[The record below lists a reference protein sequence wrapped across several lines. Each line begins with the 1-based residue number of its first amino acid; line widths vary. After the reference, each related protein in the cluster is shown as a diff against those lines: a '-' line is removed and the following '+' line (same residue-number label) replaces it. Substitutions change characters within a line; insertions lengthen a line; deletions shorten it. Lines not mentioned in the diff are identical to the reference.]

1 MTMNK
6 TPYLLAAAALLACAC
21 CQKSPQERLT
31 KNDARINAI
40 IAQMTLEEK
49 VNMLHSKTNMSSA
62 GVERLGI
69 ADMHYADGPFGI
81 REEGVPN
88 GFQSAGWKLDSA
100 TYFPTGSAL
109 AATWSEELAYKYG
122 TGMGKEARLRGKD
135 VILGPAVNIQR
146 LPVGGRTYE
155 YLSEDPVLSA
165 ALALE
170 YTKGCQD
177 QGTAVCIKHF
187 AVNNQE
193 TNRGSVDAQLDE
205 RTLREIYL
213 KPFERAVIEGGA
225 MSVMPAY
232 NKVDG
237 DYCSENEHLLNEIL
251 RGEWGFKGFT
261 VSDWGGTHSTM
272 GAMLHGLNVQMT
284 GSNYLGQPVIDSIAT
299 GALTEDLVDEKVRQI
314 LRVRYA
320 IEAVPADVANTVMT
334 SQPECQNIALQVAEK
349 SIVLL
354 KNDGILPIRSDVRKI
369 AVIGQNAVLKTQSG
383 GMGAG
388 VKALYEVTP
397 LEGIRKRAGDDIE
410 VKYAPGYKNFPGR
423 RWGPAPAEPN
433 PLEASAIDE
442 PADPEFLAD
451 AVALAQEADLVIF
464 FGGTNKSIETE
475 GSDRKDIKL
484 PCGQEELV
492 QALYEANPNLVTVLI
507 SGGPTDL
514 QVLEKAS
521 PAIVQ
526 GWWNGTEGGT
536 ALAEVLFGDI
546 APSGKLPFTFPVK
559 LEDSPAYALGNFPG
573 SSAGGALFSMVLP
586 VSASSYSEDERTSET
601 PELQLH
607 AFMQNLPEQDLKP
620 QENSRHIAIV
630 DDDIDIANYLKMLLS
645 PSYRV
650 SVYFD
655 GASALRGMADEAPDL
670 VISDVVMP
678 GMDGYELCSRIKSDL
693 QLSHIPVVLVT
704 AKVAVESQVQGLAKG
719 ADAYVTKPFQ
729 PAYLLALVKSLLEN
743 REKLRRQLGSVT
755 TTEDIA
761 PEALSPRDAA
771 FMKELYELME
781 KELANSDLDIVRM
794 TEMMKISRTKFYYK
808 VKGLTGENPSV
819 FFKRYKLNR
828 AADLL
833 REGKHNMSE
842 IAWMTGFNTLSH
854 FSTSFKKQFGVP
866 PSEYI
871 G

>member
-1 MTMNK
+1 MK
-6 TPYLLAAAALLACAC
+6 KVFLFIASAAVLAACGGPL
-21 CQKSPQERLT
+21 SPQDKLT
-31 KNDARINAI
+31 VNDKKINAI

-69 ADMHYADGPFGI
+69 ADMNYADGPFGI

-88 GFQSAGWKLDSA
+88 GFQSAGWTLDSA

-122 TGMGKEARLRGKD
+122 SGMGKEARLRGKD

-155 YLSEDPVLSA
+155 YLSEDPILSA

-177 QGTAVCIKHF
+177 EGTAVCIKHF

-213 KPFERAVIEGGA
+213 KPFERAIVEGGA

-232 NKVDG
+232 NKVNG

-320 IEAVPADVANTVMT
+320 IEPVPADVANTVMT
-334 SQPECQNIALQVAEK
+334 SQPECQDIALQVAQK

-354 KNDGILPIRSDVRKI
+354 KNEGILPVSKDVKKI

-397 LEGIRKRAGDDIE
+397 LQGIEKRAAEAGVEIC
-410 VKYAPGYKNFPGR
+410 YAPGYKNFPGR
-423 RWGPAPAEPN
+423 RWGPAPAKAN

-442 PADPEFLAD
+442 PADPALLAE
-451 AVALAQEADLVIF
+451 AVALAKEADLVIF

-492 QALYEANPNLVTVLI
+492 QALYAANANLATVLI

-514 QVLEKAS
+514 QVLEPAS

-536 ALAEVLFGDI
+536 ALAQVLFGDI
-546 APSGKLPFTFPVK
+546 APSGKLPFTFPK
-559 LEDSPAYALGNFPG
+559 QLEDSPAYAMGNFPDKN
-573 SSAGGALFSMVLP
+573 AGGDLFSLLYRPDVLKMSREERQKLIDAMPKP
-586 VSASSYSEDERTSET
+586 VSKYTERFYVGYRWFDTKNVEPMYAFGHGLSYVNFTYGEPKAVASKDAVKVTFTLKNEGGMPADEVVQLYVSRPEAKVEWPVKELKAFQRVSLAAGET
-601 PELQLH
+601 KTVTLTVPVKDLRYWNETVNAWDLEHGKLQILVGS
-607 AFMQNLPEQDLKP
+607 A
-620 QENSRHIAIV
+620 S
-630 DDDIDIANYLKMLLS
+630 DDIRFKT
-645 PSYRV
+645 
-650 SVYFD
+650 
-655 GASALRGMADEAPDL
+655 
-670 VISDVVMP
+670 DVT
-678 GMDGYELCSRIKSDL
+678 I
-693 QLSHIPVVLVT
+693 
-704 AKVAVESQVQGLAKG
+704 
-719 ADAYVTKPFQ
+719 
-729 PAYLLALVKSLLEN
+729 
-743 REKLRRQLGSVT
+743 
-755 TTEDIA
+755 
-761 PEALSPRDAA
+761 
-771 FMKELYELME
+771 
-781 KELANSDLDIVRM
+781 
-794 TEMMKISRTKFYYK
+794 
-808 VKGLTGENPSV
+808 
-819 FFKRYKLNR
+819 
-828 AADLL
+828 
-833 REGKHNMSE
+833 
-842 IAWMTGFNTLSH
+842 
-854 FSTSFKKQFGVP
+854 
-866 PSEYI
+866 
-871 G
+871 

>member
-1 MTMNK
+1 MTK
-6 TPYLLAAAALLACAC
+6 VFLFIASAVLVASACNGPV
-21 CQKSPQERLT
+21 SPQDRLT
-31 KNDARINAI
+31 ANDQKINEL

-69 ADMHYADGPFGI
+69 ADMNYADGPFGI
-81 REEGVPN
+81 REEGQPHS
-88 GFQSAGWKLDSA
+88 FQSAGWTLDSA

-155 YLSEDPVLSA
+155 YLSEDPILSA

-170 YTKGCQD
+170 YTKGVQD

-213 KPFERAVIEGGA
+213 KPFERAIIEGGA

-232 NKVDG
+232 NKVNG

-284 GSNYLGQPVIDSIAT
+284 GDNYLGQPVIDSIAT

-314 LRVRYA
+314 LRVRMA
-320 IEAVPADVANTVMT
+320 IEAVPADVANTVQT
-334 SQPECQNIALQVAEK
+334 SQPESQKIAREVAEK

-354 KNDGILPIRSDVRKI
+354 KNEGILPIKAGVKKI

-397 LEGIRKRAGDDIE
+397 LEGICKRAGEGVE
-410 VKYAPGYKNFPGR
+410 VKYAPGYKTIAF
-423 RWGPAPAEPN
+423 RWGPAPAVLD
-433 PLEASAIDE
+433 PLEARSNDE
-442 PADPEFLAD
+442 PADPALVAE
-451 AVALAQEADLVIF
+451 AVALAKDADLVLF

-475 GSDRKDIKL
+475 GSDRKNIKL

-492 QALYEANPNLVTVLI
+492 QALYQANPNLATVLI

-514 QVLEKAS
+514 QVLEPAS

-546 APSGKLPFTFPVK
+546 APSGKLPFTFPKK
-559 LEDSPAYALGNFPG
+559 LEDSPAYAMGNFPDPNG
-573 SSAGGALFSMVLP
+573 AGGDLFSLMFRPDVLKMTPEERQKFLDSLPKP
-586 VSASSYSEDERTSET
+586 VSKYTERFYVGYRWFDTKEIAPMYAFGHGLSYVDFDYEDLAAKVGKDAIKVTVKVENEGSMPADEVVQVYVNRPESKVEWPVKELKAFQRVSLNAGETKTVTLEIPLKDLRYWNEAENAWALESGKLLLLVGSAS
-601 PELQLH
+601 
-607 AFMQNLPEQDLKP
+607 
-620 QENSRHIAIV
+620 
-630 DDDIDIANYLKMLLS
+630 DDI
-645 PSYRV
+645 
-650 SVYFD
+650 
-655 GASALRGMADEAPDL
+655 
-670 VISDVVMP
+670 
-678 GMDGYELCSRIKSDL
+678 
-693 QLSHIPVVLVT
+693 
-704 AKVAVESQVQGLAKG
+704 
-719 ADAYVTKPFQ
+719 
-729 PAYLLALVKSLLEN
+729 
-743 REKLRRQLGSVT
+743 RE
-755 TTEDIA
+755 TTEVTI
-761 PEALSPRDAA
+761 
-771 FMKELYELME
+771 
-781 KELANSDLDIVRM
+781 
-794 TEMMKISRTKFYYK
+794 
-808 VKGLTGENPSV
+808 
-819 FFKRYKLNR
+819 
-828 AADLL
+828 
-833 REGKHNMSE
+833 
-842 IAWMTGFNTLSH
+842 
-854 FSTSFKKQFGVP
+854 
-866 PSEYI
+866 
-871 G
+871 

>member
-1 MTMNK
+1 MKK
-6 TPYLLAAAALLACAC
+6 TILILASAAVLAAACGGPV
-21 CQKSPQERLT
+21 SPQDKLT
-31 KNDARINAI
+31 ANDKKINEL

-69 ADMHYADGPFGI
+69 ADMNYADGPFGI

-88 GFQSAGWKLDSA
+88 GFQSAGWTLDSA

-155 YLSEDPVLSA
+155 YLSEDPILSA
-165 ALALE
+165 ALSLE
-170 YTKGCQD
+170 YTKGVQD

-193 TNRGSVDAQLDE
+193 TNRGSVNAILSE

-213 KPFERAVIEGGA
+213 KPFERAIIEGGA

-232 NKVDG
+232 NKVNG

-284 GSNYLGQPVIDSIAT
+284 GSNYLGQPVIDSIKA
-299 GALTEDLVDEKVRQI
+299 GKLTEDLVDEKVRQI

-320 IEAVPADVANTVMT
+320 IEPVPADVANTVMT
-334 SQPECQNIALQVAEK
+334 SQPESQDIARQVAKK

-354 KNDGILPIRSDVRKI
+354 KNEGKLLPISKDVKTI

-388 VKALYEVTP
+388 VKALYEITP
-397 LEGIRKRAGDDIE
+397 LAGIEKRAAQLGIE
-410 VKYAPGYKNFPGR
+410 VDYAPGYKNFPGR
-423 RWGPAPAEPN
+423 RWGPAPAVQN

-442 PADPEFLAD
+442 PADPFLMAE
-451 AVALAQEADLVIF
+451 ACEAAANADLVIF

-475 GSDRKDIKL
+475 GSDRKNIDL
-484 PCGQEELV
+484 PCGQNELV
-492 QALYEANPNLVTVLI
+492 KALKAMNPNLVTVLI

-514 QVLEKAS
+514 RELEPVS

-546 APSGKLPFTFPVK
+546 APSGKLPFTFPAN
-559 LEDSPAYALGNFPG
+559 LEDSPAYAMGNFPDKN
-573 SSAGGALFSMVLP
+573 AGGDLFSLMYRPDVMKMTREERQKLIDSMPKPESHYTEEFLVGYRWFDTKKVKPMYAFGHGLSYVTFGYGEMTAKAGKDAVKVSFTLTNEGEMPADEVVQLYVHRVDSQVEWPTKELKAFQRVSLNAGETKTVTLEIP
-586 VSASSYSEDERTSET
+586 VKDLRYWNEATNAWDLEHGKLQLMLGSAS
-601 PELQLH
+601 
-607 AFMQNLPEQDLKP
+607 
-620 QENSRHIAIV
+620 
-630 DDDIDIANYLKMLLS
+630 DDI
-645 PSYRV
+645 R
-650 SVYFD
+650 
-655 GASALRGMADEAPDL
+655 E
-670 VISDVVMP
+670 
-678 GMDGYELCSRIKSDL
+678 
-693 QLSHIPVVLVT
+693 T
-704 AKVAVESQVQGLAKG
+704 AEV
-719 ADAYVTKPFQ
+719 
-729 PAYLLALVKSLLEN
+729 N
-743 REKLRRQLGSVT
+743 
-755 TTEDIA
+755 I
-761 PEALSPRDAA
+761 
-771 FMKELYELME
+771 
-781 KELANSDLDIVRM
+781 
-794 TEMMKISRTKFYYK
+794 
-808 VKGLTGENPSV
+808 
-819 FFKRYKLNR
+819 
-828 AADLL
+828 
-833 REGKHNMSE
+833 
-842 IAWMTGFNTLSH
+842 
-854 FSTSFKKQFGVP
+854 
-866 PSEYI
+866 
-871 G
+871 

>member
-1 MTMNK
+1 MYK
-6 TPYLLAAAALLACAC
+6 KFLYLFAAAALVSACGQAT
-21 CQKSPQERLT
+21 SGPQDRLT
-31 KNDARINAI
+31 VNDKKIDAV

-88 GFQSAGWKLDSA
+88 GFQSAGWQLDSA

-109 AATWSEELAYKYG
+109 AATWSEDLAYEYG
-122 TGMGKEARLRGKD
+122 KGMGIEARLRGKD

-155 YLSEDPVLSA
+155 YLSEDPILSA
-165 ALALE
+165 ALSLG
-170 YTKGCQD
+170 YTKGVQD

-193 TNRGSVDAQLDE
+193 TNRGSVDAQVDE

-213 KPFERAVIEGGA
+213 KPFERAIVEGGA

-232 NKVDG
+232 NKVNG

-284 GSNYLGQPVIDSIAT
+284 GDNYLGQPVIDSIAT
-299 GALTEDLVDEKVRQI
+299 GALTEQMVNDKVKQI

-320 IEAVPADVANTVMT
+320 IEAIPDDVANTKMT
-334 SQPECQNIALQVAEK
+334 SQPECQEIAKAVAEK

-354 KNDGILPIRSDVRKI
+354 KNEGGILPLASGVKKI

-397 LEGIRKRAGDDIE
+397 LEGIRKRAGEGVE
-410 VKYAPGYKNFPGR
+410 VLYAPGYKNFPGR
-423 RWGPAPAEPN
+423 RWGPAPAKAN
-433 PLEASAIDE
+433 PLEAAAIDE
-442 PADPEFLAD
+442 PADKKLLAE
-451 AVALAQEADLVIF
+451 AVKLAKEADLVIF

-475 GSDRKDIKL
+475 GSDRANIDL
-484 PCGQEELV
+484 PVGQNEV
-492 QALYEANPNLVTVLI
+492 VKALYAANKKLVTVLI

-514 QVLEKAS
+514 RELEPVS

-546 APSGKLPFTFPVK
+546 APSGKLPFTFPAK
-559 LEDSPAYALGNFPG
+559 LEDSPAFALGNFPDKTQ
-573 SSAGGALFSMVLP
+573 GGDLFTLM
-586 VSASSYSEDERTSET
+586 YRED
-601 PELQLH
+601 
-607 AFMQNLPEQDLKP
+607 
-620 QENSRHIAIV
+620 V
-630 DDDIDIANYLKMLLS
+630 LKMSPAERQAFIDALPKPTSKYTEGSLVGYRWFDTKEIKPMYAFGHGLS
-645 PSYRV
+645 YVDFAYGEMTAAAAKDAVTV
-650 SVYFD
+650 SF
-655 GASALRGMADEAPDL
+655 
-670 VISDVVMP
+670 
-678 GMDGYELCSRIKSDL
+678 
-693 QLSHIPVVLVT
+693 
-704 AKVAVESQVQGLAKG
+704 
-719 ADAYVTKPFQ
+719 
-729 PAYLLALVKSLLEN
+729 
-743 REKLRRQLGSVT
+743 
-755 TTEDIA
+755 
-761 PEALSPRDAA
+761 
-771 FMKELYELME
+771 
-781 KELANSDLDIVRM
+781 ELANEGGMDADEVVQLYVARPGATVAWPAKELKAFARVALKAGEKKTVTLTVPVKDLRYWNVEKNAWDLEHGTLQLLLGAASDDIRQTAEVN
-794 TEMMKISRTKFYYK
+794 I
-808 VKGLTGENPSV
+808 
-819 FFKRYKLNR
+819 
-828 AADLL
+828 
-833 REGKHNMSE
+833 
-842 IAWMTGFNTLSH
+842 
-854 FSTSFKKQFGVP
+854 
-866 PSEYI
+866 
-871 G
+871 

>member
-1 MTMNK
+1 MK
-6 TPYLLAAAALLACAC
+6 KVFLFIASAVLVASACNGPV
-21 CQKSPQERLT
+21 SPQDRLT
-31 KNDARINAI
+31 ANDQKINEL

-69 ADMHYADGPFGI
+69 ADMNYADGPFGI
-81 REEGVPN
+81 REEGQPHS
-88 GFQSAGWKLDSA
+88 FQSAGWTLDSA

-155 YLSEDPVLSA
+155 YLSEDPILSA

-170 YTKGCQD
+170 YTKGVQD
-177 QGTAVCIKHF
+177 EGTAVCIKHF

-232 NKVDG
+232 NKVNG

-284 GSNYLGQPVIDSIAT
+284 GDNYLGQPVIDSIAT

-314 LRVRYA
+314 LRVRMA
-320 IEAVPADVANTVMT
+320 IEAVPADVANTVQT
-334 SQPECQNIALQVAEK
+334 SQPESQKIAREVAEK

-354 KNDGILPIRSDVRKI
+354 KNEGILPIKSGVKKI

-397 LEGIRKRAGDDIE
+397 LEGICKRAGEGVE
-410 VKYAPGYKNFPGR
+410 VSYAPGYKTIAF
-423 RWGPAPAEPN
+423 RWGPAPEVLD
-433 PLEASAIDE
+433 PLEARSNDE
-442 PADPEFLAD
+442 PADPALVAE
-451 AVALAQEADLVIF
+451 AVALAKDADLVLF

-484 PCGQEELV
+484 PCGQEELI
-492 QALYEANPNLVTVLI
+492 QALYEANPNLATVLI

-514 QVLEKAS
+514 QVLEPAS

-546 APSGKLPFTFPVK
+546 APSGKLPFTFPRK
-559 LEDSPAYALGNFPG
+559 LEDSPAYAMGNFPDPNG
-573 SSAGGALFSMVLP
+573 AGGDLFSLMFRPDVLKMSPEERQQFLASLPKP
-586 VSASSYSEDERTSET
+586 VSKYTERFYVGYRWFDTKEIAPMYAFGHGLSYVNFDYD
-601 PELQLH
+601 
-607 AFMQNLPEQDLKP
+607 DL
-620 QENSRHIAIV
+620 
-630 DDDIDIANYLKMLLS
+630 
-645 PSYRV
+645 
-650 SVYFD
+650 
-655 GASALRGMADEAPDL
+655 
-670 VISDVVMP
+670 
-678 GMDGYELCSRIKSDL
+678 
-693 QLSHIPVVLVT
+693 T
-704 AKVAVESQVQGLAKG
+704 AKVGKDAIKVTVKVENEGSMPADEVVQV
-719 ADAYVTKPFQ
+719 YVNRPESKVEWPVKELKAFKRVSLNAGETKTVTLEIPLKDLRYWNEDDN
-729 PAYLLALVKSLLEN
+729 AWTLEN
-743 REKLRRQLGSVT
+743 GKLLLLVGSASDDIRE
-755 TTEDIA
+755 TTEVTI
-761 PEALSPRDAA
+761 
-771 FMKELYELME
+771 
-781 KELANSDLDIVRM
+781 
-794 TEMMKISRTKFYYK
+794 
-808 VKGLTGENPSV
+808 
-819 FFKRYKLNR
+819 
-828 AADLL
+828 
-833 REGKHNMSE
+833 
-842 IAWMTGFNTLSH
+842 
-854 FSTSFKKQFGVP
+854 
-866 PSEYI
+866 
-871 G
+871 

>member
-1 MTMNK
+1 MKRT
-6 TPYLLAAAALLACAC
+6 LILAAALLVAAACG
-21 CQKSPQERLT
+21 QKAVNLQDKLT
-31 KNDARINAI
+31 VNDKQIDAL

-69 ADMHYADGPFGI
+69 ADMNYADGPFGI
-81 REEGVPN
+81 REEGQPN
-88 GFQSAGWKLDSA
+88 GFMSAGWTLDSA

-155 YLSEDPVLSA
+155 YLSEDPILSA

-177 QGTAVCIKHF
+177 EGTAVCIKHF

-193 TNRGSVDAQLDE
+193 TNRGSVNAIVDE

-213 KPFERAVIEGGA
+213 KPFERAIIEGGA

-232 NKVDG
+232 NKVNG

-299 GALTEDLVDEKVRQI
+299 GALTEAMVDEKVKEI
-314 LRVRYA
+314 LRVRLA

-334 SQPECQNIALQVAEK
+334 SQPASQQIALQVAQK

-354 KNDGILPIRSDVRKI
+354 KNEGVLPIKADVKKI

-397 LEGIRKRAGDDIE
+397 LEGITKRAGAGVE
-410 VKYAPGYKNFPGR
+410 VVYAPGYKNFPGIF
-423 RWGPAPAEPN
+423 RWGRPAGAAPD
-433 PLEASAIDE
+433 PLEAAAIDE
-442 PADPEFLAD
+442 PADPALVEQ
-451 AVALAQEADLVIF
+451 AVALAKEADLVLF

-492 QALYEANPNLVTVLI
+492 QALRAANANLVSVLV

-514 QVLEKAS
+514 QVLEPAS

-526 GWWNGTEGGT
+526 AWWNGTEGGT
-536 ALAEVLFGDI
+536 ALAQVLFGDI

-573 SSAGGALFSMVLP
+573 SNAGGDLFSLMFRPDVMAMSPQERQKLIDSLP
-586 VSASSYSEDERTSET
+586 KPESHYTEGSLVGYRWFDTKAVKPMFAFGHGLSYVNFTYGPMSAKASKEAVKVSFELTNAGEMEADEVVQLYVNRVNSAVEWPAKELKAFKRVTLKAGETRKVTLEIPLCELRYWDVDAAQWKLENGELELLLGSAS
-601 PELQLH
+601 
-607 AFMQNLPEQDLKP
+607 
-620 QENSRHIAIV
+620 
-630 DDDIDIANYLKMLLS
+630 DDI
-645 PSYRV
+645 
-650 SVYFD
+650 
-655 GASALRGMADEAPDL
+655 
-670 VISDVVMP
+670 
-678 GMDGYELCSRIKSDL
+678 
-693 QLSHIPVVLVT
+693 
-704 AKVAVESQVQGLAKG
+704 
-719 ADAYVTKPFQ
+719 
-729 PAYLLALVKSLLEN
+729 
-743 REKLRRQLGSVT
+743 RQKATVN
-755 TTEDIA
+755 I
-761 PEALSPRDAA
+761 
-771 FMKELYELME
+771 
-781 KELANSDLDIVRM
+781 
-794 TEMMKISRTKFYYK
+794 
-808 VKGLTGENPSV
+808 
-819 FFKRYKLNR
+819 
-828 AADLL
+828 
-833 REGKHNMSE
+833 
-842 IAWMTGFNTLSH
+842 
-854 FSTSFKKQFGVP
+854 
-866 PSEYI
+866 
-871 G
+871 

>member
-1 MTMNK
+1 MK
-6 TPYLLAAAALLACAC
+6 RILIPLLLACLALAC
-21 CQKSPQERLT
+21 TKPVSPQEKLT
-31 KNDARINAI
+31 ANDAKINDI

-49 VNMLHSKTNMSSA
+49 VEMLHSKTNMSSA

-69 ADMHYADGPFGI
+69 ADINYADGPFGI

-88 GFQSAGWKLDSA
+88 GFQSAGWTLDSA

-109 AATWSEELAYKYG
+109 AATWSEDLAYRYG

-155 YLSEDPVLSA
+155 YLSEDPILSA
-165 ALALE
+165 ALALY
-170 YTKGCQD
+170 YTKGVQD
-177 QGTAVCIKHF
+177 EGTAVCIKHF

-193 TNRGSVDAQLDE
+193 TNRGSVDVKIDE

-232 NKVDG
+232 NKVNG
-237 DYCSENEHLLNEIL
+237 NYCSENEHLLNEIL
-251 RGEWGFKGFT
+251 RGEWGFRGMT

-284 GSNYLGQPVIDSIAT
+284 GSTYLGQPVIDSIAT

-314 LRVRYA
+314 LRVRLA
-320 IEAVPADVANTVMT
+320 VEAVPADVANTKMT
-334 SQPECQNIALQVAEK
+334 SQPESRQIAREVAEK

-354 KNDGILPIRSDVRKI
+354 KNEGVLPIKADVKKI

-397 LEGIRKRAGDDIE
+397 LEGILARAGEDIE
-410 VKYAPGYKNFPGR
+410 VTYAPGYKNYPGF

-433 PLEASAIDE
+433 PLEAADIHE
-442 PADPEFLAD
+442 PADPSLVAE
-451 AVALAQEADLVIF
+451 AVALAREADLVLF

-484 PCGQEELV
+484 PCGQETLV
-492 QALYEANPNLVTVLI
+492 QALYEANPNLATVLI

-514 QVLEKAS
+514 QVLEPHS

-559 LEDSPAYALGNFPG
+559 LEDSPAYAMGNFPG
-573 SSAGGALFSMVLP
+573 NNEGADLFTLMFRPDVIKMSPAERQALIDALPKP
-586 VSASSYSEDERTSET
+586 VSEYTERFYVGYRWFDTKAVKPMYAFGHGLSYVDFGYGDIKASVKGGQVKVS
-601 PELQLH
+601 
-607 AFMQNLPEQDLKP
+607 F
-620 QENSRHIAIV
+620 
-630 DDDIDIANYLKMLLS
+630 LLTNE
-645 PSYRV
+645 
-650 SVYFD
+650 
-655 GASALRGMADEAPDL
+655 GGMDADE
-670 VISDVVMP
+670 VV
-678 GMDGYELCSRIKSDL
+678 
-693 QLSHIPVVLVT
+693 QLYVHRVGAT
-704 AKVAVESQVQGLAKG
+704 VEW
-719 ADAYVTKPFQ
+719 P
-729 PAYLLALVKSLLEN
+729 
-743 REKLRRQLGSVT
+743 
-755 TTEDIA
+755 
-761 PEALSPRDAA
+761 
-771 FMKELYELME
+771 E
-781 KELANSDLDIVRM
+781 KELKAFRRVNLLPGERKKVTLEIPLDDLRFWNEETNAWDLEHGQIQLLLGGASDDIRQTAEV
-794 TEMMKISRTKFYYK
+794 TI
-808 VKGLTGENPSV
+808 
-819 FFKRYKLNR
+819 
-828 AADLL
+828 
-833 REGKHNMSE
+833 
-842 IAWMTGFNTLSH
+842 
-854 FSTSFKKQFGVP
+854 
-866 PSEYI
+866 
-871 G
+871 

>member
-1 MTMNK
+1 MKKLFFLSATC
-6 TPYLLAAAALLACAC
+6 LLVLACSMP
-21 CQKSPQERLT
+21 QTPQEKLT
-31 KNDARINAI
+31 AHDAEIDAV

-49 VNMLHSKTNMSSA
+49 VEMLHSKTNMSSA

-69 ADMHYADGPFGI
+69 ADMNYADGPFGI
-81 REEGVPN
+81 REEGQPN
-88 GFQSAGWKLDSA
+88 GFMSAGWTLDSA

-109 AATWSEELAYKYG
+109 AATWSEDLAYKYG

-155 YLSEDPVLSA
+155 YLSEDPMLSA
-165 ALALE
+165 ALALY
-170 YTKGCQD
+170 YTKGVQD
-177 QGTAVCIKHF
+177 EGTAVCIKHF

-193 TNRGSVDAQLDE
+193 TNRGSVDVKIDE

-213 KPFERAVIEGGA
+213 KPFERAIIEGGA

-232 NKVDG
+232 NKVNG

-251 RGEWGFKGFT
+251 RGEWGFKGMT

-320 IEAVPADVANTVMT
+320 IEPVPADVANKVMT
-334 SQPECQNIALQVAEK
+334 SQPESQRIAREVAEK

-354 KNDGILPIRSDVRKI
+354 KNEGILPIKADVKKI

-397 LEGIRKRAGDDIE
+397 LEGITRRAAEAGIE
-410 VKYAPGYKNFPGR
+410 VSYAPGYKNFPGR

-433 PLEASAIDE
+433 PLEAAAIDE
-442 PADPEFLAD
+442 PADPALLAE
-451 AVALAQEADLVIF
+451 AVALAKDADLVLF
-464 FGGTNKSIETE
+464 FGGTNKNIETE

-484 PCGQEELV
+484 PCGQETIV
-492 QALYEANPNLVTVLI
+492 QALCEANPNLASVLI

-514 QVLEKAS
+514 QILEPAS

-573 SSAGGALFSMVLP
+573 NNTGADLFTLMFRPDVIKMSPEERQALIESLPKP
-586 VSASSYSEDERTSET
+586 VSEYTERFYVGYRWFDTKAVKSMYAFGHGLSYVRFDYSGLKASVGGDKVKVTFQLANEGGMPADEVVQLYVHRVDSSVEWPDKELKAFRRVSLLPGESKKVTLEIPFEDLRYWNEATNAWDLEHGK
-601 PELQLH
+601 LQLLLGS
-607 AFMQNLPEQDLKP
+607 A
-620 QENSRHIAIV
+620 S
-630 DDDIDIANYLKMLLS
+630 DDIRQKA
-645 PSYRV
+645 
-650 SVYFD
+650 
-655 GASALRGMADEAPDL
+655 E
-670 VISDVVMP
+670 
-678 GMDGYELCSRIKSDL
+678 
-693 QLSHIPVVLVT
+693 VT
-704 AKVAVESQVQGLAKG
+704 
-719 ADAYVTKPFQ
+719 
-729 PAYLLALVKSLLEN
+729 
-743 REKLRRQLGSVT
+743 
-755 TTEDIA
+755 I
-761 PEALSPRDAA
+761 
-771 FMKELYELME
+771 
-781 KELANSDLDIVRM
+781 
-794 TEMMKISRTKFYYK
+794 
-808 VKGLTGENPSV
+808 
-819 FFKRYKLNR
+819 
-828 AADLL
+828 
-833 REGKHNMSE
+833 
-842 IAWMTGFNTLSH
+842 
-854 FSTSFKKQFGVP
+854 
-866 PSEYI
+866 
-871 G
+871 

>member
-1 MTMNK
+1 MVK
-6 TPYLLAAAALLACAC
+6 PIPYLAGLALCLAACTTAP
-21 CQKSPQERLT
+21 KSPQDKLT
-31 KNDARINAI
+31 VNDKKIDAV

-100 TYFPTGSAL
+100 TFFPTGSAL
-109 AATWSEELAYKYG
+109 AATWSEELAYEYG
-122 TGMGKEARLRGKD
+122 KGMGIEARLRGKD

-155 YLSEDPVLSA
+155 YLSEDPILSA
-165 ALALE
+165 ALALG
-170 YTKGCQD
+170 YTKGVQD

-193 TNRGSVDAQLDE
+193 TNRGSVDAQVDE

-213 KPFERAVIEGGA
+213 KPFERAIIEGGA

-232 NKVDG
+232 NKVNG

-284 GSNYLGQPVIDSIAT
+284 GDNYLGQPVIDSIAT
-299 GALTEDLVDEKVRQI
+299 GALTEKLVDEKVRQI

-320 IEAVPADVANTVMT
+320 IEAIPDDVANTKMT
-334 SQPECQNIALQVAEK
+334 SQPECQQIAKAVAEK

-354 KNDGILPIRSDVRKI
+354 KNEGAVLPLAKDIKKI

-397 LEGIRKRAGDDIE
+397 LEGIQKRAGE
-410 VKYAPGYKNFPGR
+410 GVQVVYAPGYKNFPGR
-423 RWGPAPAEPN
+423 RWGPAPAKAN
-433 PLEASAIDE
+433 PLEAAAIDE
-442 PADPEFLAD
+442 PADKALLAE
-451 AVALAQEADLVIF
+451 AVKLAKEADVVIF

-475 GSDRKDIKL
+475 GSDRTNIDL
-484 PCGQEELV
+484 PTGQNEV
-492 QALYEANPNLVTVLI
+492 VKALYAANKNLVTVLI

-514 QVLEKAS
+514 RQLEPVS

-546 APSGKLPFTFPVK
+546 APSGKLPFTFPAK
-559 LEDSPAYALGNFPG
+559 LEDSPAFALGNFPDKTQGGDLFTLMFREDVLKMSAEERQALIDAMPKPTSKYTEG
-573 SSAGGALFSMVLP
+573 SLVGYRWFDTKEIKPMYAFGHGLSYVTFGYGPMTA
-586 VSASSYSEDERTSET
+586 SASADVVKVSFELCNEGQMAADEVVQLYVARPEATVEWPAKELKSFARVSLNGGET
-601 PELQLH
+601 KTVTLEIPVKDLRYWNVEKNAWDLEHGKLQLLLG
-607 AFMQNLPEQDLKP
+607 AA
-620 QENSRHIAIV
+620 S
-630 DDDIDIANYLKMLLS
+630 DDIRQQA
-645 PSYRV
+645 
-650 SVYFD
+650 
-655 GASALRGMADEAPDL
+655 E
-670 VISDVVMP
+670 
-678 GMDGYELCSRIKSDL
+678 
-693 QLSHIPVVLVT
+693 VT
-704 AKVAVESQVQGLAKG
+704 L
-719 ADAYVTKPFQ
+719 
-729 PAYLLALVKSLLEN
+729 
-743 REKLRRQLGSVT
+743 
-755 TTEDIA
+755 
-761 PEALSPRDAA
+761 
-771 FMKELYELME
+771 
-781 KELANSDLDIVRM
+781 
-794 TEMMKISRTKFYYK
+794 
-808 VKGLTGENPSV
+808 
-819 FFKRYKLNR
+819 
-828 AADLL
+828 
-833 REGKHNMSE
+833 
-842 IAWMTGFNTLSH
+842 
-854 FSTSFKKQFGVP
+854 
-866 PSEYI
+866 
-871 G
+871 

>member
-1 MTMNK
+1 MK
-6 TPYLLAAAALLACAC
+6 RILLLLVPAFLLAACAGA
-21 CQKSPQERLT
+21 QSPQDKLT
-31 KNDARINAI
+31 VNDKKIDQV

-109 AATWSEELAYKYG
+109 AATWSKEMAYLYG
-122 TGMGKEARLRGKD
+122 TGMGTEARLRGKD

-155 YLSEDPVLSA
+155 YLSEDPILSA
-165 ALALE
+165 ALSLQ
-170 YTKGCQD
+170 YTLGVQD
-177 QGTAVCIKHF
+177 KGTAVCIKHF

-193 TNRGSVDAQLDE
+193 TNRGSVDAQVDE

-213 KPFERAVIEGGA
+213 KPFESAVVEGGA

-232 NKVDG
+232 NKVNG

-299 GALTEDLVDEKVRQI
+299 GALTEALVDEKVKQI

-320 IEAVPADVANTVMT
+320 IEAIPDDVANTVMT
-334 SQPECQNIALQVAEK
+334 SQPESQQIAKQVAEK

-354 KNDGILPIRSDVRKI
+354 KNQGGVLPIAKSVKKI

-383 GMGAG
+383 GVGAG
-388 VKALYEVTP
+388 VKALYEITP
-397 LEGIRKRAGDDIE
+397 LQGIQKRAAEAGVE
-410 VKYAPGYKNFPGR
+410 VTYAPGYKNFPGR
-423 RWGPAPAEPN
+423 RWGPPSATAN
-433 PLEASAIDE
+433 PLEAAAIDE
-442 PADPEFLAD
+442 AADPALCAE

-475 GSDRKDIKL
+475 GSDRQNIDL
-484 PCGQEELV
+484 PTGQNEV
-492 QALYEANPNLVTVLI
+492 VAALAAANPNLVTVLI

-514 QVLEKAS
+514 RQLEPVS

-546 APSGKLPFTFPVK
+546 APSGKLPFTFPAK
-559 LEDSPAYALGNFPG
+559 LEDSPAYALGNFPDKTQ
-573 SSAGGALFSMVLP
+573 GGDLFTMMYRQDLTREERRELMAKLPKP
-586 VSASSYSEDERTSET
+586 VSKYTEGSLVGYRWYDTKNVKPMYAFGHGLSYVDFEYGAVKASAKKDVVKVTFNLTNKGGMTADEIVQLYVARPEATVEWPAKELKAFDRVTLAAGET
-601 PELQLH
+601 KAVTLEIPVK
-607 AFMQNLPEQDLKP
+607 DLRYW
-620 QENSRHIAIV
+620 NV
-630 DDDIDIANYLKMLLS
+630 DKNAWDLEHGKLVLLLGAASDDIRQQA
-645 PSYRV
+645 
-650 SVYFD
+650 
-655 GASALRGMADEAPDL
+655 E
-670 VISDVVMP
+670 
-678 GMDGYELCSRIKSDL
+678 
-693 QLSHIPVVLVT
+693 VT
-704 AKVAVESQVQGLAKG
+704 
-719 ADAYVTKPFQ
+719 
-729 PAYLLALVKSLLEN
+729 
-743 REKLRRQLGSVT
+743 
-755 TTEDIA
+755 I
-761 PEALSPRDAA
+761 
-771 FMKELYELME
+771 
-781 KELANSDLDIVRM
+781 
-794 TEMMKISRTKFYYK
+794 
-808 VKGLTGENPSV
+808 
-819 FFKRYKLNR
+819 
-828 AADLL
+828 
-833 REGKHNMSE
+833 
-842 IAWMTGFNTLSH
+842 
-854 FSTSFKKQFGVP
+854 
-866 PSEYI
+866 
-871 G
+871 